1 MNDNYIV
8 LGRTRILM
16 AEIEVNDTKEKIY
29 YHKYKPEVIANFT
42 NRCIYLHATNFLTN
56 SKKKMSFDTI
66 EYSKL
71 NKVKISLCRRNYGA
85 ISAILVNEYH
95 LDITLFLNDGN
106 SYQLESQSWNDFLKA
121 VEIMKD
127 NNVDII
133 DEMNVIYNYN
143 KSKKDYLKEL
153 DSTFDELAVKYN
165 LQHYRGN
172 NIR

>member
-1 MNDNYIV
+1 MLVSYI
-8 LGRTRILM
+8 
-16 AEIEVNDTKEKIY
+16 
-29 YHKYKPEVIANFT
+29 
-42 NRCIYLHATNFLTN
+42 FLTN

-127 NNVDII
+127 AMPEAEIL
-133 DEMNVIYNYN
+133 ELQGC
-143 KSKKDYLKEL
+143 SL
-153 DSTFDELAVKYN
+153 DSVLYYVNQDIPVLAM
-165 LQHYRGN
+165 LQDGSAVLVIGFNEQNTVVMNPEKGTVYKVGMKDSTEWFEQNGN
-172 NIR
+172 SFITYVRKENG